1 MKIITRVPGKLILLG
16 EYAVLE
22 GASALVATVDR
33 FAQVTIETSGAS
45 AFLLEAPTIDIPGLR
60 FLVDASGRIRFLE
73 SPLRKTVDKLN
84 LFMSIFE
91 YGVKTLKKHGKSLL
105 SGRILLDTSE
115 FFYKNGKI
123 KLGLGSSAALTVA
136 LLANVF
142 ENGTQLPQDLS
153 LLFEMAME
161 AHRNAQ
167 GNVGSGI
174 DIAASVYGG
183 VLCYKIHQKEKSFKA
198 DVHPLTIPKGLHYL
212 PIWAGKASSTPSFV
226 KRFYDFKKFN
236 RKDYSVLMEEMH
248 LISREGC
255 EAFKEGEV
263 DSFLESVQN
272 YYKIMEQLGEKIEAP
287 VISHE
292 HQIIAEISQ
301 SAGAAYKPSG
311 AGGGDLGIAFSD
323 DPAVIEGLRLEV
335 EAAGFDV
342 LDLDFGSSGL
352 QIKNEEEETN
362 GHIAHS

>member
-60 FLVDASGRIRFLE
+60 FLIDASGRIRFLE
-73 SPLRKTVDKLN
+73 KPLRKTADKLN

-161 AHRNAQ
+161 AHRSAQ

-183 VLCYKIHQKEKSFKA
+183 VLCYKIHRQKEGFKA
-198 DVHPLTIPKGLHYL
+198 DVNPLEIPEGLHYL
-212 PIWAGKASSTPSFV
+212 PVWAGKASSTPSFV
-226 KRFYDFKKFN
+226 KRFYRFKNFN
-236 RKDYSVLMEEMH
+236 KKDYSALMEEMH
-248 LISREGC
+248 DVSREGC
-255 EAFKEGEV
+255 HSFKNGEV
-263 DSFLESVQN
+263 DAFLESVRD
-272 YYKIMEQLGEKIEAP
+272 YYTIMEKLGEKIEAP

-292 HQIIAEISQ
+292 HQIIAEISR
-301 SAGAAYKPSG
+301 SVGAAYKPSG
-311 AGGGDLGIAFSD
+311 AGGGDLGIAFSH
-323 DPAVIEGLRLEV
+323 DPAVIDALRQEV
-335 EAAGFDV
+335 NAAGFDV
-342 LDLDFGSSGL
+342 LNLDFGSSGL
-352 QIKNEEEETN
+352 QIKNEEEEIN
-362 GHIAHS
+362 GNVPHS

>member
-1 MKIITRVPGKLILLG
+1 VKIITRVPGKLILLG

-60 FLVDASGRIRFLE
+60 FLIDASGRIRFLE
-73 SPLRKTVDKLN
+73 KPLRKTADKLN

-161 AHRNAQ
+161 AHRSAQ

-183 VLCYKIHQKEKSFKA
+183 VLCYKIHRQKEGFKA
-198 DVHPLTIPKGLHYL
+198 DVNPLEIPEGLHYL
-212 PIWAGKASSTPSFV
+212 PVWAGKASSTPSFV
-226 KRFYDFKKFN
+226 KRFYRFKNFN
-236 RKDYSVLMEEMH
+236 KKDYSALMEEMH
-248 LISREGC
+248 DVSREGC
-255 EAFKEGEV
+255 HSFKNGEV
-263 DSFLESVQN
+263 DAFLESVRD
-272 YYKIMEQLGEKIEAP
+272 YYTIMEKLGEKIEAP

-292 HQIIAEISQ
+292 HQIIAEISR
-301 SAGAAYKPSG
+301 SVGAAYKPSG
-311 AGGGDLGIAFSD
+311 AGGGDLGIAFSH
-323 DPAVIEGLRLEV
+323 DPAVIDALRQEV
-335 EAAGFDV
+335 NAAGFDV
-342 LDLDFGSSGL
+342 LNLDFGSSGL
-352 QIKNEEEETN
+352 QIKNEEEEIN
-362 GHIAHS
+362 GNVPHS